1 LTEVLES
8 RLKSAGEAFRRMQ
21 ASEGNR
27 KDLQL
32 HFVAYL
38 TELGEIISHVV
49 DWIVRSG
56 RGRDVIDAW
65 KNAVLPWVR
74 REFNPD
80 AYEKMS
86 CIARIRNK
94 KQKRPPIIP
103 DDEDVLSHFSKYY
116 WDKLYLLDE
125 IWPDFRTLTMTEPV
139 GKISYDL
146 FDLCNTVL
154 RVSDK
159 LIADYQ
165 KI

>member
-1 LTEVLES
+1 MEA
-8 RLKSAGEAFRRMQ
+8 SA
-21 ASEGNR
+21 GNR

-32 HFVAYL
+32 HFSAYL
-38 TELGEIISHVV
+38 SDLGEIFGHVV
-49 DWIVRSG
+49 DWMVRSG
-56 RGRDVIDAW
+56 RTKDVFDAW

-80 AYEKMS
+80 AYEKMV

-94 KQKRPPIIP
+94 RQKRPPIIP
-103 DDEDVLSHFSKYY
+103 DDEETLSHFSKYC

-125 IWPDFRTLTMTEPV
+125 IWPDFKKLTVTEPI
-139 GKISYDL
+139 GKISYDF
-146 FDLCNTVL
+146 FDLCRTVI
-154 RVSDK
+154 RVTEK